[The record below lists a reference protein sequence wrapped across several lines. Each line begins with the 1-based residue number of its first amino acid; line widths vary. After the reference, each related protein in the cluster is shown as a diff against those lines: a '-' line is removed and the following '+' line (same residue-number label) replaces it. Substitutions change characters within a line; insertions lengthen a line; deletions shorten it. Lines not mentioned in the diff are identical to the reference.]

1 MDTEFV
7 STGNIIEGCFWLGVS
22 VFFWVPAFRRG
33 EKNRGFCFYGAAVFV
48 CSACSDF
55 YEAHTGA
62 WWQPWWLI
70 LWNMGHFLGLVG
82 MIVWYAR
89 IRGSFSKV
97 ISELRRQV
105 KSDNSTNEVQQD
117 EINNKQSPE
126 V

>member
-70 LWNMGHFLGLVG
+70 LWNMGHFLGLEYGALSGAGRHDCVVCTYSR
-82 MIVWYAR
+82 IV
-89 IRGSFSKV
+89 
-97 ISELRRQV
+97 
-105 KSDNSTNEVQQD
+105 
-117 EINNKQSPE
+117 
-126 V
+126 